1 MAKARKVR
9 LSPRKAQWAD
19 RVKPPTLKGPSL
31 GSPTAIEARYQAELR
46 KLTRR
51 MMDEVEREV
60 RALFAGP
67 VAVESHVTTDAS
79 IASQSRILVNALQ
92 SKFAVIFRD
101 ASRPLAERM
110 VGQAAKASAA
120 RLGQSLKELSG
131 GVSIRTDILK
141 SGPVAEIVKASIA
154 DNVGLIKSIPAQ
166 YLDDVRGAVMRS
178 ITSGNGLADLVP
190 YLERERGVTERRARN
205 IALDQTRK
213 AYQSINAERMKAAGI
228 KKFEWIHSGGG
239 QKPRPL
245 HVRMSGNVYSY
256 DDLPVIDERTGERG
270 IPGQAPNCRCTA
282 RPVLEFDE
290 D

>member
-1 MAKARKVR
+1 
-9 LSPRKAQWAD
+9 
-19 RVKPPTLKGPSL
+19 
-31 GSPTAIEARYQAELR
+31 
-46 KLTRR
+46 
-51 MMDEVEREV
+51 MDEVEREV
-60 RALFAGP
+60 RALFESR

-92 SKFAVIFRD
+92 SKFAILFRD
-101 ASRPLAERM
+101 AARPLAERM

-120 RLGQSLKELSG
+120 RLGRSLKDLSG

-141 SGPVAEIVKASIA
+141 SGPVAEIVKASVA
-154 DNVGLIKSIPAQ
+154 ENVGLIKSIPAQ

-213 AYQSINAERMKAAGI
+213 VYGALNVQRAKAAGI
-228 KKFEWIHSGGG
+228 KKGEWIHSGGG

-245 HVRMSGNVYSY
+245 HVKLSGTIFSL
-256 DDLPVIDERTGERG
+256 DDPPVIDERTGQKG
-270 IPGQAPNCRCTA
+270 FPGELISCRCTF